1 MSEIK
6 KIIDE
11 REALKQNKNKDR
23 KRTRGPEA
31 LVKGLELNNF
41 LVQLS

>member
-11 REALKQNKNKDR
+11 REALKKKKKTKTEEEQ
-23 KRTRGPEA
+23 A
-31 LVKGLELNNF
+31 LVKGWELNNF
-41 LVQLS
+41 LVQLT